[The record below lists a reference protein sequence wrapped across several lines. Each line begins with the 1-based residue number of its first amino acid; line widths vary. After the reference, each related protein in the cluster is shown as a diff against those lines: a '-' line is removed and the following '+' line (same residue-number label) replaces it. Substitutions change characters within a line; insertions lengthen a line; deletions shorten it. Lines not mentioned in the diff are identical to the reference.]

1 MATKIRLQRKGRKK
15 MPYYYVVVADSRSP
29 RDGKFIERLG
39 SYNPNTNPAT
49 IEIDGD
55 RALDWLLKGAQ
66 PTDTVRA
73 MLSYKGIMMRKHLAR
88 GVEKGAVTQDAA
100 DQRFADWLE
109 GKAKQI
115 DSKISGLKSKMDEQQ
130 RARLTAESEVAH
142 KRAQAIMA
150 KNAPPAPAEE
160 ETATGEAEEG
170 TENTGEGADNS
181 GETTEENQ

>member
-29 RDGKFIERLG
+29 RDGKFIERIG

-49 IEIDGD
+49 IDIDGD

-73 MLSYKGIMMRKHLAR
+73 MLSYKGVMMRKHLAR
-88 GVEKGAVTQDAA
+88 GVQKGAVKQEDA
-100 DQRFADWLE
+100 DQRFAEWLE
-109 GKAKQI
+109 TKAKKI
-115 DSKISGLKSKMDEQQ
+115 DTKISGLRSKMDEQA
-130 RARLTAESEVAH
+130 RARLTAEAEVAH

-150 KNAPPAPAEE
+150 KNAPPAEEAAPAE
-160 ETATGEAEEG
+160 GAE
-170 TENTGEGADNS
+170 NNS
-181 GETTEENQ
+181 ETTEDNQ

>member
-29 RDGKFIERLG
+29 RDGKFIERIG

-49 IEIDGD
+49 IDIDGD

-73 MLSYKGIMMRKHLAR
+73 MLSYKGILMRKHLAR
-88 GVEKGAVTQDAA
+88 GVEKGAVNQEDA
-100 DQRFADWLE
+100 DKRFAEWLE
-109 GKAKQI
+109 NKAKQI
-115 DSKISGLKSKMDEQQ
+115 DSKMAGLKNQMDEQSSK
-130 RARLTAESEVAH
+130 RMAAEAEVAH

-150 KNAPPAPAEE
+150 KNAPPVEETEAAPAEAE
-160 ETATGEAEEG
+160 ET
-170 TENTGEGADNS
+170 TENS
-181 GETTEENQ
+181 GENSEENQ